1 MPQNV
6 LVSNSNCWTEYQLNS
21 SQQNQYTYS
30 SCSSRTFRTYR
41 GLSQR
46 NRYCTKH
53 LSVVSISSTQPVT
66 ISERVEVTNVFSP
79 VTSFVWGERDGT
91 LFTDDLNDAYE
102 KIVFWRK
109 NLFMS
114 PTEKA
119 GKKHIKEVTRLL
131 NAWTQDTP
139 LRSISLK
146 AIHTMLVLLIQ
157 KPSKTSKSRDH
168 LDTLERRLQ

>member
-1 MPQNV
+1 MSQNV
-6 LVSNSNCWTEYQLNS
+6 LVSNSNCWTEYQVNS

-46 NRYCTKH
+46 NRYCTKR

-114 PTEKA
+114 STENA
-119 GKKHIKEVTRLL
+119 GKKDIKEVTRLL

-146 AIHTMLVLLIQ
+146 TIHTMLVLLI
-157 KPSKTSKSRDH
+157 
-168 LDTLERRLQ
+168 